1 MLSRY
6 MTMMLSKKSIEY
18 NFSRIFALIFGFTL
32 YLVTTAVFAQPSQRL
47 LLSGN
52 IIAETQQLSV
62 REQLDVISHINSQRS
77 ADAKILID
85 ELEQLHAKQPLTNI
99 NALRLTL
106 LHCFNLLEFNEFNQA
121 IVLAKQGESIA
132 RQFKYDTARPYFI
145 QCQAAAHQSLGNI
158 LQEQLLT
165 EDALRLAKRYSE
177 KQAIVN
183 SLFLSS
189 SQNTSLENYNQSIE
203 DLRLALDIFSDAQAQ
218 FQDWYLVPKSYLLS
232 EIANVFFSMGDL
244 KEALHFAEL
253 TYEDSSTFGK
263 LEFAFA
269 INLARISITLNDRE
283 KVLYYLEKA
292 ETAKSKNTSERDLTT
307 SNSLLASVYLYVG
320 DYDIAEQLSLSSIEL
335 FKKYQEPI
343 NVMRIKRT
351 LAKVYFAQNKDNQAL
366 SLLNEIIEQATELE
380 QFSDLEEFNQII
392 SQYYAEQNQFESA
405 YQFQVQRFDAAKQAA
420 AKLNNAHFMQY
431 KARITAQSEA
441 STPPEKPVSNI
452 NQNLTITALIILLLS
467 VGLVLFLARK
477 PQRLNSVNAQEED
490 QQQRIDNMLD
500 NAKQGHYQLSMLLIN
515 INHNNIADIPF
526 IIPRLKNTLREQD
539 QLFRHNTNELIIIL
553 PHASSVGAA
562 RVITQIEQV
571 LGEWKPELKV
581 NIGMASLQQLDTFEV
596 FVKKAVINQLNKIK
610 SQEKS
615 NSPDE
620 N

>member
-18 NFSRIFALIFGFTL
+18 NFSRIFALIFGLTL
-32 YLVTTAVFAQPSQRL
+32 YLATTAVFAQPSQRL
-47 LLSGN
+47 LLSAD
-52 IIAETQQLSV
+52 IIAETQQLSA
-62 REQLDVISHINSQRS
+62 REQLDVISNINTQRS

-85 ELEQLHAKQPLTNI
+85 SLEQQHVQQPLANI
-99 NALRLTL
+99 DLLRLTL
-106 LHCFNLLEFNEFNQA
+106 LHCFNLLEFGEFNQA
-121 IVLAKQGESIA
+121 IVLAKQGESNA

-145 QCQAAAHQSLGNI
+145 QCQAVAHQSLGNT
-158 LQEQLLT
+158 LQEQQLT
-165 EDALRLAKRYSE
+165 EEALRLAKRYSE

-183 SLFLSS
+183 SLYARSR
-189 SQNTSLENYNQSIE
+189 QNTSLENYNSAIE
-203 DLRLALDIFSDAQAQ
+203 DLRFALDIYGEAQSQ
-218 FQDWYLVPKSYLLS
+218 FQHWYLLPLSYIQS
-232 EIANVFFSMGDL
+232 EISNVFFSMGEYE
-244 KEALHFAEL
+244 EALHFSEL
-253 TYEDSSTFGK
+253 AYKDISFFGK
-263 LEFAFA
+263 IKSTVTL
-269 INLARISITLNDRE
+269 NLALINIALNDKA
-283 KVLYYLEKA
+283 KVLYFLNKA
-292 ETAKSKNTSERDLTT
+292 ESVSANIDSERDLA
-307 SNSLLASVYLYVG
+307 NQYALLAIIHLYVG
-320 DYDIAEQLSLSSIEL
+320 DYTIAEKLALSSIEL
-335 FKKYQEPI
+335 FTKYQEPI
-343 NVMRIKRT
+343 YVMRIKRT
-351 LAKVYFAQNKDNQAL
+351 LAKVYFAQHKDNQAL

-405 YQFQVQRFDAAKQAA
+405 YQFQVQRFGAAKQAA

-452 NQNLTITALIILLLS
+452 NQNLTITALMILLLS

-477 PQRLNSVNAQEED
+477 PQRLNNVNAQEES
-490 QQQRIDNMLD
+490 QQHRIDNMLD

-515 INHNNIADIPF
+515 ISNNNIEDIPF

-571 LGEWKPELKV
+571 LGEWKSELKV

-596 FVKKAVINQLNKIK
+596 LVKKAVLNQLNKIK
-610 SQEKS
+610 SQEKNSS
-615 NSPDE
+615 NDE

>member
-1 MLSRY
+1 

-18 NFSRIFALIFGFTL
+18 NFSRIFALIFGLTL
-32 YLVTTAVFAQPSQRL
+32 YLATTAVLAQPSQRL
-47 LLSGN
+47 LLSAD
-52 IIAETQQLSV
+52 IIAETQQLSA
-62 REQLDVISHINSQRS
+62 REQLDVISNINTQRS

-85 ELEQLHAKQPLTNI
+85 SLEQQHVQQPLANI
-99 NALRLTL
+99 DLLRLTL
-106 LHCFNLLEFNEFNQA
+106 LHCFNLLEFGEFNQA
-121 IVLAKQGESIA
+121 IVLAKQGESNA

-145 QCQAAAHQSLGNI
+145 QCQAVAHQSLGNT
-158 LQEQLLT
+158 LQEQQLT
-165 EDALRLAKRYSE
+165 EEALRLAKRYSE

-183 SLFLSS
+183 SLYARSR
-189 SQNTSLENYNQSIE
+189 QNTSLENYNSAIE
-203 DLRLALDIFSDAQAQ
+203 DLRFALDIYGEAQSQ
-218 FQDWYLVPKSYLLS
+218 FQHWYLLPLSYIQS
-232 EIANVFFSMGDL
+232 EISNVFFSMGEYE
-244 KEALHFAEL
+244 EALHFSEL
-253 TYEDSSTFGK
+253 AYKDISFFGK
-263 LEFAFA
+263 IKSTVTL
-269 INLARISITLNDRE
+269 NLALINIALNDKA
-283 KVLYYLEKA
+283 KVLYFLNKA
-292 ETAKSKNTSERDLTT
+292 ESVSANIDSERDLA
-307 SNSLLASVYLYVG
+307 NQYALLAIIHLYVG
-320 DYDIAEQLSLSSIEL
+320 DYTIAEKLALSSIEL
-335 FKKYQEPI
+335 FTKYQEPI
-343 NVMRIKRT
+343 YVMRIKRT
-351 LAKVYFAQNKDNQAL
+351 LAKVYFAQHKDNQAL

-405 YQFQVQRFDAAKQAA
+405 YQFQVQRFGAAKQAA

-452 NQNLTITALIILLLS
+452 NQNLTITALMILLLS

-477 PQRLNSVNAQEED
+477 PQRLNNVNAQEES
-490 QQQRIDNMLD
+490 QQHRIDNMLD

-515 INHNNIADIPF
+515 ISNNNIEDIPF

-571 LGEWKPELKV
+571 LGEWKSELKV

-596 FVKKAVINQLNKIK
+596 LVKKAVLNQLNKIK
-610 SQEKS
+610 SQEKNS
-615 NSPDE
+615 SPDE